1 MSLKHIMPSNF
12 MSHWGHRQRAC
23 AWLFAEIDSI
33 GWEGFLGA
41 EYIPPTK
48 TEDSLKWLKPFL

>member
-1 MSLKHIMPSNF
+1 MPSNF

-33 GWEGFLGA
+33 GWEGYLGA